1 MPFWPISARLSE
13 VKIFAMAEEKEEPRL
28 YSKPVL
34 LPEDVIAPQHQAIH
48 ADLELWAR
56 WVSEGYTPATCASLE
71 KYYLKGGRDV
81 APATAP
87 PPANLRLEAID
98 RTVRLMRMRVPQHAE
113 AIYRYYVE
121 REEPKLICRRLRLHR
136 LDFPR
141 FMGHARSMV
150 SNILRELDA
159 L

>member
-1 MPFWPISARLSE
+1 MPIGSISTRLSK
-13 VKIFAMAEEKEEPRL
+13 VKIFAMADEKEQPRL

-34 LPEDVIAPQHQAIH
+34 LPEDLIAPQHQAIH
-48 ADLELWAR
+48 ADLDRWAR

-87 PPANLRLEAID
+87 LPANPRLEAID
-98 RTVRLMRMRVPQHAE
+98 RAVRLMRMRVPQHAE

-121 REEPKLICRRLRLHR
+121 REEPQLICRRLCLHR

-150 SNILRELDA
+150 SNILRELGA
-159 L
+159 